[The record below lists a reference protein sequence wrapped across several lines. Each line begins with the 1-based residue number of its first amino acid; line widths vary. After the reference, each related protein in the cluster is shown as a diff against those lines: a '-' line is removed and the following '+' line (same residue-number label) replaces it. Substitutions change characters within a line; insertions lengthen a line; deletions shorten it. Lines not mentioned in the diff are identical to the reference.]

1 MTDDLFLTEFIPW
14 PVPAGWVQRQQQ
26 FKHPAARLIPGELHI
41 PYAWEEGVENGEK
54 GCILRYQVVWEGL
67 TPEMFENGNRWGFP
81 YRAGYLSVFP
91 FSQAAD
97 DGLIFGMDITE
108 TELLLT
114 AEQDN
119 YFWSPQEGPDYEEW
133 AKTSLL
139 ARVRIGEDMTPVWEV
154 HDTNPYRRRYFENVL
169 GALVDSLSLTPVEL
183 AEGEA
188 HLVENSE
195 YDWGGPVGSLHYATT
210 LVADRFSEGG
220 CTRVEK
226 PQMLRLVACEH
237 PIGIG
242 APDPVYVAQFFNTA
256 EPEYLAWSTGEDA
269 RYWPEELSPAA
280 FPPLT
285 GEDLPE
291 HIRQLIAHLP
301 LVQDA

>member
-1 MTDDLFLTEFIPW
+1 M
-14 PVPAGWVQRQQQ
+14 PAGWVQRQQQ

-41 PYAWEEGVENGEK
+41 PFAWEEGVENGEK

-91 FSQAAD
+91 FSRTAD

-154 HDTNPYRRRYFENVL
+154 HDTNPYRRRYLENVL
-169 GALVDSLSLTPVEL
+169 GALVESLSLTPVEL

-188 HLVENSE
+188 HLVEDSE

-220 CTRVEK
+220 CTRVEE
-226 PQMLRLVACEH
+226 PQMLRLVACAH

-242 APDPVYVAQFFNTA
+242 APNPVYVARFFNTA

>member
-41 PYAWEEGVENGEK
+41 PFAWEEGVENGEK

-91 FSQAAD
+91 FSRAAA

-154 HDTNPYRRRYFENVL
+154 HDTNP
-169 GALVDSLSLTPVEL
+169 
-183 AEGEA
+183 
-188 HLVENSE
+188 
-195 YDWGGPVGSLHYATT
+195 
-210 LVADRFSEGG
+210 
-220 CTRVEK
+220 
-226 PQMLRLVACEH
+226 
-237 PIGIG
+237 
-242 APDPVYVAQFFNTA
+242 
-256 EPEYLAWSTGEDA
+256 
-269 RYWPEELSPAA
+269 
-280 FPPLT
+280 PL
-285 GEDLPE
+285 P
-291 HIRQLIAHLP
+291 
-301 LVQDA
+301 